1 MNIKSGLDYA
11 ISHLKS
17 TCEEKS
23 NGKSQEDIL
32 KPNQQLADFACPT
45 PKAVMAGETQAN
57 KPKAAVTEIQS
68 SLMSQIIMDTQ
79 EQLREEIMK
88 EVKAEIGTKY
98 TETSER
104 HMVDV
109 KS

>member
-1 MNIKSGLDYA
+1 MNVKSGLDYA

-23 NGKSQEDIL
+23 NGKSHEDIL
-32 KPNQQLADFACPT
+32 KPNQRSTDFARPT

-68 SLMSQIIMDTQ
+68 SLMSQIIMRTQ

-98 TETSER
+98 TETFER